1 MEEIRWKQRFNN
13 LEKAFLKLQRG
24 LELFDFDSFQEKKN
38 DLRENLDQENEHYLM
53 VELEQ
58 LDLEREGIIQRFEY
72 TYELFIN
79 TVKDFLSYHGE
90 PKESFKGSRAILS
103 LALEKGI
110 IEDHDNW
117 RKMVQSR
124 NDTSH
129 TYNEEVADEVTE
141 NIIHLYFPLMKQ
153 LYAYLKTE
161 NDR

>member
-1 MEEIRWKQRFNN
+1 MEQIRWKQRFSN
-13 LEKAFLKLQRG
+13 LEKAFLKLERG
-24 LELFDFDSFQEKKN
+24 LDLFDYGSYQEKR
-38 DLRENLDQENEHYLM
+38 DALRENLDQENEHYLM

-72 TYELFIN
+72 TYELFLN
-79 TVKDFLSYHGE
+79 TIKDYLAYHGE
-90 PKESFKGSRAILS
+90 PKESFKGSRTILS

-110 IEDHDNW
+110 IEEHDNW

-141 NIIHLYFPLMKQ
+141 NIISLYFPLMKK
-153 LYAYLKTE
+153 LYTYFKE
-161 NDR
+161 EYDR

>member
-1 MEEIRWKQRFNN
+1 MEQVRWKQRFNN
-13 LEKAFLKLQRG
+13 LDKAYHKLERG
-24 LELFDFDSFQEKKN
+24 LDLFDFDSFQGKRN
-38 DLRENLDQENEHYLM
+38 DLKENLDLENEHYLM

-72 TYELFIN
+72 TYELFLN
-79 TVKDFLSYHGE
+79 TVKDFLEYHGE
-90 PKESFKGSRAILS
+90 PKESFKGSRTILS

-141 NIIHLYFPLMKQ
+141 NIITLYFPLMSK
-153 LYAYLKTE
+153 LYTYLKKE
-161 NDR
+161 YDR